1 MPVPVPVPAPM
12 PAVVP
17 TPVTVVVVPAP
28 MMAVPVMTPAH
39 FLRLET
45 IDFALV
51 GDGRMGILIGGEPP
65 IDAQRLRQQRRGLG
79 GGGDRRG
86 ARNNPERDFQKIPAF
101 HDIFPLPGWRVMR
114 SDFRRTEMNAR

>member
-1 MPVPVPVPAPM
+1 MIGERGRPLAARNHSQRTAATLSPVAVAMPVPVPAPM
-12 PAVVP
+12 VAVVP

-51 GDGRMGILIGGEPP
+51 GDGRMGILIGGEPSVR
-65 IDAQRLRQQRRGLG
+65 AQRLRRQRRGLG
-79 GGGDRRG
+79 GGGDCGG
-86 ARNNPERDFQKIPAF
+86 ARNN
-101 HDIFPLPGWRVMR
+101 
-114 SDFRRTEMNAR
+114 T

>member
-1 MPVPVPVPAPM
+1 
-12 PAVVP
+12 
-17 TPVTVVVVPAP
+17 

-51 GDGRMGILIGGEPP
+51 GDGRMGIRLGGELPVR
-65 IDAQRLRQQRRGLG
+65 AERLRQQRRGLG
-79 GGGDRRG
+79 GGGDGRG
-86 ARNNPERDFQKIPAF
+86 ARNHPERNFQKIPAF

>member
-1 MPVPVPVPAPM
+1 MV
-12 PAVVP
+12 AVVP

-65 IDAQRLRQQRRGLG
+65 IDAQRLRRQRRGLG

-114 SDFRRTEMNAR
+114 SNFRCAEMNAR